1 MKRKGTRLLAWIGAA
16 LLFFGL
22 IAGEAVY
29 NAGVFASGS
38 GGQTDG
44 GKTAVSAE
52 EQKLDE
58 EVFPKDK
65 VVDVKITIDED
76 DFQDM
81 LDNAS
86 AEEFK
91 AASVDYNGLHF
102 DNIGIRTKGNLS
114 LRSVVQMDDSDRYS
128 FKLSFDEYVNQ
139 TLDGIQKINLNNNY
153 SDVSYMREFLTYELA
168 EEMGLPTP
176 KHSFVNIYINGE
188 LWGFYLAVE
197 QVGDAYLERNFG
209 NSYGALYKGVM
220 TGSGSDLLWLGDDP
234 DAYTG
239 LERKSKTTNGDI
251 LIKMLDELNNGSD
264 YEKYIDVQEALGYI
278 ALNVLTNNMD
288 SYIGGNKQNYYL
300 YEDDGVFSVLP
311 WDYNMAFG
319 GMGGGMGRPGGRAAG
334 GDGGANT
341 PAGAANAPAGT
352 DGAANA
358 PAGEDGEANAPAG
371 EDGEANTSVGTDGA
385 ANTSAGTDGAA
396 NAPAGAE
403 GEAGGTATEG
413 GKPAQAEAGNGR
425 NSSSLLI
432 DEPTQGAVSERPLL
446 AKLLAVDEYKAY
458 YHEILQQAVDGFL
471 ANEAFSQ
478 RVTALS
484 EMIAPYVKADP
495 TAFYTYE
502 EFEQAV
508 TQLIATN
515 ASQVENI
522 SQQLDGTIP
531 SSGDGSGSG
540 GGMGGMGGGMP
551 PMGDGGMP
559 EAGGNPDAGQNVPG
573 NGNAQG
579 DQQSEQQGETQSG
592 QVEESRTGAF
602 AAALTGKY
610 GPTVQGWQSVEPVAA
625 VASAQSGQSADNSTP
640 DAQVD
645 GQPAQ
650 SAQDG
655 TPQQGNGAAGDNQ
668 QQGGRNLAGDR
679 GQVQGGFPGGGGP
692 MGGDGPMGDGRGP
705 MGGGGGGP
713 MGGGPGGFGQG
724 AGNGNEAANR
734 NEAILTG
741 VSLLV
746 LILSATFIA
755 FYRRKR
761 L

>member
-38 GGQTDG
+38 GGLAG
-44 GKTAVSAE
+44 SGKTAVPVVSVE

-91 AASVDYNGLHF
+91 TASVDYNGLHF
-102 DNIGIRTKGNLS
+102 DNVGIRTKGNLS

-128 FKLSFDEYVNQ
+128 FKLSFDEYVKQ

-153 SDVSYMREFLTYELA
+153 SDASYMREFLTYELA

-176 KHSFVNIYINGE
+176 KHSFVNIYINGK

-251 LIKMLDELNNGSD
+251 LIKMLDELNNGSN

-319 GMGGGMGRPGGRAAG
+319 GMGGGMGRGMGRPGGRAGG
-334 GDGGANT
+334 GDD
-341 PAGAANAPAGT
+341 AANAQAG
-352 DGAANA
+352 G
-358 PAGEDGEANAPAG
+358 
-371 EDGEANTSVGTDGA
+371 
-385 ANTSAGTDGAA
+385 DGAA
-396 NAPAGAE
+396 NAPAGAD
-403 GEAGGTATEG
+403 GANGTASGEDG
-413 GKPAQAEAGNGR
+413 AADAE
-425 NSSSLLI
+425 
-432 DEPTQGAVSERPLL
+432 
-446 AKLLAVDEYKAY
+446 
-458 YHEILQQAVDGFL
+458 
-471 ANEAFSQ
+471 
-478 RVTALS
+478 
-484 EMIAPYVKADP
+484 
-495 TAFYTYE
+495 
-502 EFEQAV
+502 
-508 TQLIATN
+508 
-515 ASQVENI
+515 
-522 SQQLDGTIP
+522 
-531 SSGDGSGSG
+531 GSG
-540 GGMGGMGGGMP
+540 G
-551 PMGDGGMP
+551 
-559 EAGGNPDAGQNVPG
+559 AGG
-573 NGNAQG
+573 
-579 DQQSEQQGETQSG
+579 
-592 QVEESRTGAF
+592 
-602 AAALTGKY
+602 
-610 GPTVQGWQSVEPVAA
+610 
-625 VASAQSGQSADNSTP
+625 
-640 DAQVD
+640 
-645 GQPAQ
+645 
-650 SAQDG
+650 
-655 TPQQGNGAAGDNQ
+655 
-668 QQGGRNLAGDR
+668 
-679 GQVQGGFPGGGGP
+679 
-692 MGGDGPMGDGRGP
+692 
-705 MGGGGGGP
+705 
-713 MGGGPGGFGQG
+713 
-724 AGNGNEAANR
+724 
-734 NEAILTG
+734 
-741 VSLLV
+741 
-746 LILSATFIA
+746 
-755 FYRRKR
+755 
-761 L
+761 